1 MHSSF
6 NWNWI
11 KPCSLLTACNFNSI
25 SMCGRRQTM
34 IFDRNFSFR
43 SQLSAANSAAKFT
56 GEFVL
61 LPIVIEHI
69 YRDAIVNG
77 NFWDSLKRVEVDER
91 QHCCP
96 GYLHIPRSSL
106 ISHLSSLNRIESVG
120 HKAKSQ
126 KVCLCIPNF
135 PLHTYPIRTYPT
147 THNPMSLSARIENCR
162 CGNFAIAKWKALSK
176 KNWHWKLFL
185 FAAKFMQLK

>member
-1 MHSSF
+1 MLKSKQMHSSF

-69 YRDAIVNG
+69 YLNAIVNG
-77 NFWDSLKRVEVDER
+77 NFWDSLKMVEVDER

-106 ISHLSSLNRIESVG
+106 ISHHWIELNLSATRP
-120 HKAKSQ
+120 KAKRCVYAFPIFRSTPIQSVPILQLITQCHCQRELKIVAVETSQ
-126 KVCLCIPNF
+126 SQNGK
-135 PLHTYPIRTYPT
+135 HTST
-147 THNPMSLSARIENCR
+147 S
-162 CGNFAIAKWKALSK
+162 
-176 KNWHWKLFL
+176 
-185 FAAKFMQLK
+185 